1 MKSTWRLEPGGP
13 PREPRMSRKPLPKA
27 IRRPL
32 AKLRTGA
39 AAEAVV
45 HAEAPIVL
53 HDLAASRIQGALP
66 AKITVAGA
74 AGPSGA
80 ASKRARRFA
89 ALRRSV
95 ANSIVDRHVAYAAV
109 GGVCPVPILNV
120 AAVTAVVLRMI
131 KQLSGIYEVPF
142 ERDRTRSLIIGMVG
156 GAAPTGLGVATS
168 STLAVVAPGPGFVGL
183 AVSAVT
189 AGALT
194 RAIGMV
200 FLENLEAG
208 ANPVM
213 PVQPRAA
220 AS

>member
-1 MKSTWRLEPGGP
+1 
-13 PREPRMSRKPLPKA
+13 MSRKPLPKA

-32 AKLRTGA
+32 AELRTGA
-39 AAEAVV
+39 VAEAVM
-45 HAEAPIVL
+45 HEEAPIVL
-53 HDLAASRIQGALP
+53 HDPATARSPRALP
-66 AKITVAGA
+66 PKITVAAA
-74 AGPSGA
+74 AGPSDA

-95 ANSIVDRHVAYAAV
+95 ANSIIDRHVACAAV

-120 AAVTAVVLRMI
+120 AAVSAVVLRMI

-156 GAAPTGLGVATS
+156 GAAPTGLGVAAS